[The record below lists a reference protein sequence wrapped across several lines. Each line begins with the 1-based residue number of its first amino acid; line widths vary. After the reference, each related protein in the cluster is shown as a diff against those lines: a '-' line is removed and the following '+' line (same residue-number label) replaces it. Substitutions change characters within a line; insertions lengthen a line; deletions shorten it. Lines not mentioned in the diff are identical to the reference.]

1 MLPVYGD
8 GYCFIQ
14 SITKC
19 LQNVGRH
26 ISKSALL
33 NEIEE
38 EILCH
43 IGYYKQFMSLED
55 TDPVGE
61 MPNYIKHAV
70 YESDIGDMVLHIVGN
85 LLNIRI
91 VVLHYYPL
99 TNEYELPHKR
109 FIISPVV
116 VVSELPL
123 PIQQTIML
131 LKNSKH
137 YDDLIFKGFFYFS
150 FSSKLLL

>member
-26 ISKSALL
+26 INKSALL

-43 IGYYKQFMSLED
+43 IGYYKQFM
-55 TDPVGE
+55 
-61 MPNYIKHAV
+61 KHAV
-70 YESDIGDMVLHIVGN
+70 YESDIGDMILHIVRN

-99 TNEYELPHKR
+99 TNEYELPHKH
-109 FIISPVV
+109 FIISPVD
-116 VVSELPL
+116 VVSELPM

-137 YDDLIFKGFFYFS
+137 YDSLIFKGFFLF
-150 FSSKLLL
+150 FIFK